1 MWNLL
6 WDSGGDSFAPLLHID
21 NCLVTLTGLLLLLGV
36 GEKEKKFIALFQL
49 QDIEQKKSPKNKTLL
64 PQPLLLRLLM

>member
-21 NCLVTLTGLLLLLGV
+21 NCLVTLTGLLLLLGE

-49 QDIEQKKSPKNKTLL
+49 QDIEQKKKVLKTKPYCLSL
-64 PQPLLLRLLM
+64 YC